1 MSEYFVALALPASA
15 HADADL
21 HVNVFI
27 SPKLSGAAGATLAD
41 FPLFRAWGELVRSG
55 LSLTLVDQNGPMAT
69 TLDVSAVEPALWPRL
84 FPGTLAVR
92 ANEVPKWQGRDW
104 RTFPAKDA
112 AEIAKAVH
120 LATVVA
126 DPTTPVKPSAH
137 PLIRPIWEFV
147 RESKALQ
154 LPARENRLDW
164 PVYDES
170 LLTRQLDGRLRRGTA
185 GATTGHAKP
194 YSYGAL
200 AGAAGPAS
208 VQAALQDL
216 HRVRRYYERAESQSP
231 TQAVPDPPQRVKA
244 LQPPQPEFH
253 ERVAAVGDHRELLL
267 RLGLVIPLKG
277 DPARLR
283 KSEWLAVQV
292 GPSPPRRPNA
302 AAACRA
308 MPVAVRALADG
319 ALVTRANPSAPP
331 MWQDGQLAL
340 GESSVF
346 DVVDIDIDGSAIKT
360 ERFLTTLPRLA
371 LAELRQEPV
380 DAATPA
386 LRATGLTV
394 TRRQQ
399 AEGAVR
405 QLKAQEGWEQSLAQ
419 ATPPSRQSPLFTADV
434 TRGMRVEV
442 WDQTARRWFSLHA
455 RDTTMS
461 LHDEVVYS
469 EVRNEGFI
477 QGVNATQ
484 TPGVEKSA
492 IHVHEALFGWDGW
505 SLSAPRPGKR
515 VRGDV
520 GDAPGGGSR
529 IDENVVEAEEPWS
542 GREPHPFRFTHTIA
556 KGTLPRLR
564 YGREYAFRAW
574 SVDLAGG
581 VRPHALGPSPLAPDA
596 VLPLLQSAA
605 IGKVLGEQAV
615 RDQFGGV
622 GGVHEAV
629 HLAAGTVEDG
639 PFVFLDSTGAGRQP
653 DVAAKGASEP
663 ASVRLLRQADTETL
677 QTVAHAVG
685 LGSAAT
691 IAAARRDALDLLRT
705 ASLGPSLEPD
715 LPRASAASLAA
726 SRASLVRSVFR
737 NASIERK
744 QPISRS
750 TLVTEATSLSDLIAS
765 QLGHAAGTSP
775 PVVNPG
781 AVEKALKTVTPLR
794 PFLRWEP
801 VPPPALVPLKA
812 YTEAESLRV
821 LVVRSAVTQDPGTLA
836 VSVSPPAAVSQRHLA
851 PPKTSQVQAEL
862 HGVFDAGIDNAASP
876 AAAAQSR
883 REMLAVALREDGSF
897 FDRFVPHPTDPAGAD
912 SPQPGVRLLPEPVGG
927 DHHNPHAPAQPLK
940 VLPPAVGVDKA
951 LVLDKGDAPAPG
963 QYIVHDTQRLTLPYL
978 PDPLARGISLA
989 FHEAGAGRVIEF
1001 PWGTEGIT
1009 ADFDG
1014 AWPHP
1019 QPFLLT
1025 LSGGPRLDGRIDGHR
1040 IDIALPAGDVQRLRL
1055 SSALPKAR
1063 LNWLGVWRSLSE
1075 AITTDPLAREA
1086 AADGLLWGLSP
1097 SEPVTLVHAVPR
1109 PVQAPRPT
1117 TLRILRAPGSTLAA
1131 LIGGVEV
1138 HGPSTESLSATASW
1152 TDTVD
1157 DPALPAPVQRD
1168 ATLAAVTT
1176 KVLPHEQI
1184 VPLWMGDQ
1192 VLDAPGWED
1201 VWLHSALHTFP
1212 DTRHHRV
1219 RYRFRATTRFREYF
1233 APEALAPDAA
1243 DPLDDGMSVVSA
1255 EVEIPVPS
1263 TVAPEPPKVH
1273 SVLPL
1278 FRWSDTEEPEQ
1289 PFGRRHTRGA
1299 GVRIYLERSWNSSG
1313 DGELLA
1319 VLLAPGASDT
1329 AGYPPPPKPGEGFEF
1344 VSQWGSDPA
1353 WIAPGVEKRPLQLL
1367 DFDSGL
1373 ALSRIDD
1380 RRRPGFPAAPA
1391 AALPLPLP
1399 PKKDNPAQPT
1409 SVPVMALGYLP
1420 QYSEERGLWYVDIA
1434 FSPRATFW
1442 PFLRLALARYQ
1453 PESVP
1458 GKHLSLPV
1466 RADFVQVAPERTAS
1480 VSRTDERHVR
1490 VVVSGYTGH
1499 RGGRTHEWAAA
1510 VGQNRVVVARLQE
1523 FDPLIGGDLGWATR
1537 DVVELKIRGHGQSI
1551 AEAVWV
1557 GELSSDVPIP
1567 VRTPLAEDAAEA
1579 AGARFRVRVE
1589 EWEQFEGDPPPRSE
1603 IQQYGP
1609 GGILQGRLVY
1619 ADDLNL

>member
-1 MSEYFVALALPASA
+1 MSEYFVALALPVSA

-41 FPLFRAWGELVRSG
+41 FPLFQAWGEFARSG
-55 LSLTLVDQNGPMAT
+55 LDLTLVDQNGPMAT
-69 TLDVSAVEPALWPRL
+69 TLDTSAVEPALWPRV
-84 FPGTLAVR
+84 FPGTLSVR
-92 ANEVPKWQGRDW
+92 INEVPKWQGRDW

-126 DPTTPVKPSAH
+126 DPTTPVRPSAH
-137 PLIRPIWEFV
+137 PLIRPIWEYV

-154 LPARENRLDW
+154 LPKRGNQLDW
-164 PVYDES
+164 PVYDER
-170 LLTRQLDGRLRRGTA
+170 LLTQHLDRGLRRGAA
-185 GATTGHAKP
+185 GATTGTAKP
-194 YSYGAL
+194 YNYGAS
-200 AGAAGPAS
+200 ASAAGPATLQS
-208 VQAALQDL
+208 ALQDL
-216 HRVRRYYERAESQSP
+216 HRVRRYYERPESQSP
-231 TQAVPDPPQRVKA
+231 TQAVPDPPQPVKV
-244 LQPPQPEFH
+244 LEPPQPEFH
-253 ERVAAVGDHRELLL
+253 ERVAAIGDHRELLL

-292 GPSPPRRPNA
+292 GPSSRRPDA

-319 ALVTRANPSAPP
+319 SLVTRANPTAPP
-331 MWQDGQLAL
+331 MWQDGQLTL

-399 AEGAVR
+399 AEGAIR
-405 QLKAQEGWEQSLAQ
+405 QLKSQEGWEQALAN
-419 ATPPSRQSPLFTADV
+419 AVPPSQQRPLHTADV

-455 RDTTMS
+455 RDTTLR
-461 LHDEVVYS
+461 LHDDVIYRD
-469 EVRNEGFI
+469 VRNEGFI
-477 QGVNATQ
+477 QGTNATQ
-484 TPGVEKSA
+484 TPGVAASA

-505 SLSAPRPGKR
+505 SLSAPRPGRR

-520 GDAPGGGSR
+520 GDSPGGGSR

-556 KGTLPRLR
+556 RGTLPRLR

-574 SVDLAGG
+574 TVDLAGG

-596 VLPLLQSAA
+596 VLPLLRSTAVGA
-605 IGKVLGEQAV
+605 LLAEQGV

-622 GGVHEAV
+622 GGVHEAL
-629 HLAAGTVEDG
+629 HRAAGAREDG
-639 PFVFLDSTGAGRQP
+639 PFVFLESSAPERDTATSAGAG
-653 DVAAKGASEP
+653 EP
-663 ASVRLLRQADTETL
+663 ASNRLLRQVDTDTL
-677 QTVAHAVG
+677 QTVAQAVG
-685 LGSAAT
+685 LGG
-691 IAAARRDALDLLRT
+691 AARSTAARKQTLGLLRA
-705 ASLGPSLEPD
+705 ASPGAWLESD
-715 LPRASAASLAA
+715 LPRASATRLAA
-726 SRASLVRSVFR
+726 SRASQVRSVFR
-737 NASIERK
+737 SASIERK
-744 QPISRS
+744 QPISCS
-750 TLVTEATSLSDLIAS
+750 TLVTDLSRLSDLVAS
-765 QLGHAAGTSP
+765 QLGHAAGTASP
-775 PVVNPG
+775 VPDPG
-781 AVEKALKTVTPLR
+781 SIQQALKTVTPLR

-821 LVVRSAVTQDPGTLA
+821 LVVRSGVTQDPGTLD
-836 VSVSPPAAVSQRHLA
+836 VTVSPPATVSQRHLA

-862 HGVFDAGIDNAASP
+862 HGVFDSGIDTADTP
-876 AAAAQSR
+876 DAAAQSR
-883 REMLAVALREDGSF
+883 REMLAIALREDGSF
-897 FDRFVPHPTDPAGAD
+897 FDRSVPHPTDPTGAA
-912 SPQPGVRLLPEPVGG
+912 SPLPGVRLLPEPVNG
-927 DHHNPHAPAQPLK
+927 DHFNPHAPAHPLK
-940 VLPPAVGVDKA
+940 VLPPAAGVDAA
-951 LVLDKGDAPAPG
+951 LVLNKGDAPAPG
-963 QYIVHDTQRLTLPYL
+963 QYIVHDTQQLTLPYL
-978 PDPLARGISLA
+978 PDPLARGVSLV
-989 FHEAGAGRVIEF
+989 FHEAGAGRVIAF

-1009 ADFDG
+1009 ADYPG

-1025 LSGGPRLDGRIDGHR
+1025 LAGGAQLDGRIDAHR

-1063 LNWLGVWRSLSE
+1063 LDWLGVWRSLAPS
-1075 AITTDPLAREA
+1075 ITGDPVAREA

-1117 TLRILRAPGSTLAA
+1117 TVRVLRAPGSTLAA
-1131 LIGGVEV
+1131 LFGGLEV
-1138 HGPSTESLSATASW
+1138 HGPSTESVSASARW

-1157 DPALPAPVQRD
+1157 DLALPAPVQRD
-1168 ATLAAVTT
+1168 ATLAAFTT
-1176 KVLPHEQI
+1176 KVLPHESI
-1184 VPLWMGDQ
+1184 VPLWVGDQ
-1192 VLDAPGWED
+1192 MLDAPGWEN
-1201 VWLHSALHTFP
+1201 VWLHAALHTFP

-1219 RYRFRATTRFREYF
+1219 HYRFRATTRFREYF
-1233 APEALAPDAA
+1233 SPDALAPDPS

-1255 EVEIPVPS
+1255 ELEIAVPS

-1278 FRWSDTEEPEQ
+1278 FRWSDGEEPEQ

-1299 GVRIYLERSWNSSG
+1299 GMRIYLERGWNSSG

-1319 VLLAPGASDT
+1319 VLLAPGGSDT
-1329 AGYPPPPKPGEGFEF
+1329 AGYPPPPNPAEGFEY

-1380 RRRPGFPAAPA
+1380 RHRPGFPAAPV

-1399 PKKDNPAQPT
+1399 PKKDNPAQPS

-1453 PESVP
+1453 PESVA

-1466 RADFVQVAPERTAS
+1466 RADFVQIAPERTAS
-1480 VSRTDERHVR
+1480 VSRTDDRHVR

-1499 RGGRTHEWAAA
+1499 RGGRAREWAAA
-1510 VGQNRVVVARLQE
+1510 VAQNRTVVARLQE
-1523 FDPLIGGDLGWATR
+1523 FDPAIGGDLGWTTR
-1537 DVVELKIRGHGQSI
+1537 DVVELEIRGHGENI
-1551 AEAVWV
+1551 AEVVWV
-1557 GELSSDVPIP
+1557 GELSSQVSIQA
-1567 VRTPLAEDAAEA
+1567 RTPLAENAESPPV
-1579 AGARFRVRVE
+1579 ARFRVRIE
-1589 EWEQFEGDPPPRSE
+1589 EWEQFEGDPPPRAD
-1603 IQQYGP
+1603 IPKYGA
-1609 GGILQGRLVY
+1609 GTIWQGRLVY
-1619 ADDLNL
+1619 ADDLLL

>member
-1 MSEYFVALALPASA
+1 MNECFVALALPVSA
-15 HADADL
+15 NAGADL

-27 SPKLSGAAGATLAD
+27 SPKLSGAADVTLAD
-41 FPLFRAWGELVRSG
+41 FPLFQAWAGFARSG
-55 LSLTLVDQNGPMAT
+55 LNLTLVDQNGPMAT
-69 TLDVSAVEPALWPRL
+69 TMDVSAVDPALWPRV
-84 FPGTLAVR
+84 FPGTLPVR
-92 ANEVPKWQGRDW
+92 ANEVPRWQGRDW

-137 PLIRPIWEFV
+137 PLTRPIWEFV
-147 RESKALQ
+147 LESKALQ
-154 LPARENRLDW
+154 PPGRGNRMDW
-164 PVYDES
+164 PVYDEGV
-170 LLTRQLDGRLRRGTA
+170 LTRHLDRGLRRGAA
-185 GATTGHAKP
+185 GATTGSARP
-194 YSYGAL
+194 YTYGAF
-200 AGAAGPAS
+200 ASAAAPAV
-208 VQAALQDL
+208 VQSALQDL
-216 HRVRRYYERAESQSP
+216 HRVRRYYERPESQSP
-231 TQAVPDPPQRVKA
+231 SQAVPHPPQPVKA
-244 LQPPQPEFH
+244 LEPPQPEFH

-277 DPARLR
+277 DPARLL

-292 GPSPPRRPNA
+292 GPSTRRGPDA

-319 ALVTRANPSAPP
+319 TLVARTNPSAPP

-346 DVVDIDIDGSAIKT
+346 DVVDVDIDGSAIKT

-371 LAELRQEPV
+371 LAEARREPV

-399 AEGAVR
+399 AAGAIA
-405 QLKAQEGWEQSLAQ
+405 QLKNQEGWEQSLAH
-419 ATPPSRQSPLFTADV
+419 AVPPSQQRPLHAADV

-442 WDQTARRWFSLHA
+442 WDQTARRWFSLHS
-455 RDTTMS
+455 RDTTLR
-461 LHDEVVYS
+461 LHDEVIYRD
-469 EVRNEGFI
+469 VRNEGFI
-477 QGVNATQ
+477 QGANATQ
-484 TPGVEKSA
+484 TPGVAGSA

-505 SLSAPRPGKR
+505 SLSAPRPGRR

-542 GREPHPFRFTHTIA
+542 GREPHPFRFTHAIA

-581 VRPHALGPSPLAPDA
+581 VRPHALGPSQLAPDA
-596 VLPLLQSAA
+596 VLSLLDSTAVGTLLA
-605 IGKVLGEQAV
+605 EQGV

-622 GGVHEAV
+622 GSVHEAL
-629 HLAAGTVEDG
+629 HRAAGTVGDG
-639 PFVFLDSTGAGRQP
+639 PLVFLESTAP
-653 DVAAKGASEP
+653 EVDAAPAASEP
-663 ASVRLLRQADTETL
+663 APNRLLRQADTAML
-677 QTVAHAVG
+677 QTVAEAIG
-685 LGSAAT
+685 LGGAAQA
-691 IAAARRDALDLLRT
+691 AAARRQALDQLRT
-705 ASLGPSLEPD
+705 APPGPALDAE
-715 LPRASAASLAA
+715 LPRASATTRAG
-726 SRASLVRSVFR
+726 SRASLVRDVFR
-737 NASIERK
+737 SASADRG
-744 QPISRS
+744 QPISSS
-750 TLVTEATSLSDLIAS
+750 TLVSEPARLSDLVAS
-765 QLGHAAGTSP
+765 QLGHAAGTASP
-775 PVVNPG
+775 VADPASVQL
-781 AVEKALKTVTPLR
+781 ALKTVTPLR

-801 VPPPALVPLKA
+801 VPPPALVPLKP

-821 LVVRSAVTQDPGTLA
+821 LVVRSAVTQDPDTLE
-836 VSVSPPAAVSQRHLA
+836 VTVSPSATVSQRHLA

-862 HGVFDAGIDNAASP
+862 HGVFDAGIDTATTP

-883 REMLAVALREDGSF
+883 REMLAIALREDGSF
-897 FDRFVPHPTDPAGAD
+897 FDRSVPHPTDPAGAA
-912 SPQPGVRLLPEPVGG
+912 SPQPGVRLLPEPVDG
-927 DHHNPHAPAQPLK
+927 DHFNPHAPGHPLK
-940 VLPPAVGVDKA
+940 VLPPAVGVDTA
-951 LVLDKGDAPAPG
+951 RVLNKGDAPAPG
-963 QYIVHDTQRLTLPYL
+963 QYIVHDTQKLTLPYL
-978 PDPLARGISLA
+978 PDPLARGVSLA

-1009 ADFDG
+1009 ADYSG
-1014 AWPHP
+1014 TWPHP

-1025 LSGGPRLDGRIDGHR
+1025 LSGGTQLDGRIDAHR

-1063 LNWLGVWRSLSE
+1063 LDWFGVWRSLSS
-1075 AITTDPLAREA
+1075 AITGDPVVREA

-1097 SEPVTLVHAVPR
+1097 GEPVTLVHAVPR

-1117 TLRILRAPGSTLAA
+1117 TVRILRAPGSTLAA
-1131 LIGGVEV
+1131 LFGGLDV
-1138 HGPSTESLSATASW
+1138 HGPSTESVSATARW

-1157 DPALPAPVQRD
+1157 DLTLPAPVRRD
-1168 ATLAAVTT
+1168 ATLAAFTT
-1176 KVLPHEQI
+1176 KVLPHERI
-1184 VPLWMGDQ
+1184 LPLWVGDQ
-1192 VLDAPGWED
+1192 VFDAPGWED

-1233 APEALAPDAA
+1233 APDALAPDPS

-1255 EVEIPVPS
+1255 ELEVVVPS
-1263 TVAPEPPKVH
+1263 TVAPRPPKVH

-1278 FRWSDTEEPEQ
+1278 FRWSDGEEPEQ

-1299 GVRIYLERSWNSSG
+1299 GVRIYLERGWNSSG

-1319 VLLAPGASDT
+1319 VLLTPGTSDT
-1329 AGYPPPPKPGEGFEF
+1329 AGYPPPPNPAEGFEY

-1353 WIAPGVEKRPLQLL
+1353 WIAPRVEKRPLQLL

-1373 ALSRIDD
+1373 ALSGLDD
-1380 RRRPGFPAAPA
+1380 RSRAGFPAVPA
-1391 AALPLPLP
+1391 ATLPLPLP
-1399 PKKDNPAQPT
+1399 PKKGNPSQPT
-1409 SVPVMALGYLP
+1409 SVPVVALGYLP

-1453 PESVP
+1453 PESLA
-1458 GKHLSLPV
+1458 GQHLSLPV

-1480 VSRTDERHVR
+1480 VSRTDDRHVR

-1499 RGGRTHEWAAA
+1499 RGDRAAEWVAA
-1510 VGQNRVVVARLQE
+1510 VARNRSVVARLQE
-1523 FDPLIGGDLGWATR
+1523 FDPAIGGDLGWTTR
-1537 DVVELKIRGHGQSI
+1537 DVVELKIRGHGDSI

-1557 GELSSDVPIP
+1557 GELASAVAIP
-1567 VRTPLAEDAAEA
+1567 VRTPLAEGTE
-1579 AGARFRVRVE
+1579 GTPVARFRVRIE

-1603 IQQYGP
+1603 MAKHGTGAIW
-1609 GGILQGRLVY
+1609 QGRLVY
-1619 ADDLNL
+1619 ADDLML